1 MSRLTALKNFN
12 QNIDNRKLLSIN
24 SISSQHLLLKR
35 LITVVL
41 RLPVK
46 DKSILDIK
54 IFLSLVYNF
63 FIYMLLLYWTS
74 IHKAWGCK
82 AVNKAGYAFWCRI

>member
-35 LITVVL
+35 LITVGL
-41 RLPVK
+41 GCRL
-46 DKSILDIK
+46 
-54 IFLSLVYNF
+54 
-63 FIYMLLLYWTS
+63 
-74 IHKAWGCK
+74 
-82 AVNKAGYAFWCRI
+82 

>member
-24 SISSQHLLLKR
+24 SISLQHLLLKR
-35 LITVVL
+35 FITVVL

-54 IFLSLVYNF
+54 VFLSLVYDF
-63 FIYMLLLYWTS
+63 FIYMLLLY
-74 IHKAWGCK
+74 
-82 AVNKAGYAFWCRI
+82 